1 MEPNNFDRYIRDQ
14 VRDAEKGLP
23 EVDISKRERIWNA
36 ISIQLGPGMTRSW
49 YKYAALILFLLLP
62 SYWLVVQNTRQKRII
77 SDLKGEIA
85 LHEKLA
91 QTHNG
96 QPAGKKEAGVTA
108 IHDTIEII
116 RPGLIITQVDTF
128 KIVEYIRDTVLIYN
142 ESMQA
147 EQDISMAHFDKS
159 DQPGVMEREQ
169 SSGETGITEIFLT
182 ENFAS
187 AGEKKTGK
195 ISSMKLV
202 FGSKPQVQEFSPA
215 VGTKL

>member
-14 VRDAEKGLP
+14 VREAEKSLP
-23 EVDISKRERIWNA
+23 EDDISKRERMWNA
-36 ISIQLGPGMTRSW
+36 ISNQLGPGMTRGW
-49 YKYAALILFLLLP
+49 YKYAALILLLLLP

-77 SDLKGEIA
+77 ADLQGEIA

-91 QTHNG
+91 QTHYEK
-96 QPAGKKEAGVTA
+96 PADKKEERATA
-108 IHDTIEII
+108 MHDTIEIA
-116 RPGLIITQVDTF
+116 RPGPIITQVDTV

-142 ESMQA
+142 ESIPA
-147 EQDISMAHFDKS
+147 EQDNNMVHFDRS
-159 DQPGVMEREQ
+159 DQPGLAETEQ
-169 SSGETGITEIFLT
+169 PSGEAGITEIFLT

-187 AGEKKTGK
+187 AGEKKAGK
-195 ISSMKLV
+195 TSSMKLV